1 MYTQEPIIKIL
12 GDIFESL
19 MGAIFVDSVFNYDLT
34 KSVII
39 KLLKPFMIH
48 FTSPN

>member
-19 MGAIFVDSVFNYDLT
+19 MGAIFVDTLFNYE
-34 KSVII
+34 
-39 KLLKPFMIH
+39 
-48 FTSPN
+48 